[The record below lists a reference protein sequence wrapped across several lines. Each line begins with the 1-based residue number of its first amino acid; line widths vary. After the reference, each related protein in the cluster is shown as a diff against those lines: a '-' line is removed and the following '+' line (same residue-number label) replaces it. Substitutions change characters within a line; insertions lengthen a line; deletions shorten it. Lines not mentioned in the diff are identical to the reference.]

1 MLNKKAIAAF
11 AAAATLVSGL
21 ALAVP
26 AASTVFAAQSQSSTN
41 PNTNVQQNDGAISD
55 ADFEKAKDEADK
67 KAENTFSLKQKA
79 EDNVKALQ
87 EKVKNA
93 TGDGKVK
100 LQEQLDNAQKIADAF
115 KVLNDKAVSLV
126 RAYAN
131 AEKIRNSVKDIEAD
145 VKNTQA
151 RLDKLTKN
159 SADYNNVAEELKVLQ
174 GQLKTAP
181 DLLKDANEGITKAKE
196 ELAKQEK
203 QATSEILSTV
213 NVENAAD
220 YKLKPA
226 DVTEL
231 VNNDKGNTPEHKTP
245 EVTPEVTPEHK
256 TPTPE
261 VTPEEHKTPTPE
273 VAPEHK
279 PVTPS
284 VAPSVTPS
292 DDTPSSTP
300 ASTPSETTPSAGV
313 PAATT
318 PSSAPA
324 SAPASAPSA
333 TTQHAGV
340 PVPPASVA
348 DLLPELK
355 GMLMVGA
362 NNVAVAGAV
371 NRVTLNVSNQA
382 VTDWLNRDGSHRAY
396 AFIYSSPRLLKGA
409 NGADYMTVARMVNG
423 NPQFDVMF
431 PAGYSGKHTVV
442 FVDEQGNQLAWTNI
456 TVANATA
463 TQGEGLP
470 KTGVGIALT
479 ALAASVLAGAGAAFR
494 KIRS

>member
-26 AASTVFAAQSQSSTN
+26 AASTVFAAQLQSSTN
-41 PNTNVQQNDGAISD
+41 PSTNVQQNDGAISD

-159 SADYNNVAEELKVLQ
+159 SADYNNVAEELEVLQ

-203 QATSEILSTV
+203 QT
-213 NVENAAD
+213 
-220 YKLKPA
+220 K
-226 DVTEL
+226 EL
-231 VNNDKGNTPEHKTP
+231 QQEHETPEHKN
-245 EVTPEVTPEHK
+245 PEHK
-256 TPTPE
+256 NPE
-261 VTPEEHKTPTPE
+261 VAPEHENPE

-279 PVTPS
+279 NPAPKPVTPVTPHRDNPS
-284 VAPSVTPS
+284 VTPSVTPS
-292 DDTPSSTP
+292 DDTLSSTP
-300 ASTPSETTPSAGV
+300 SVTTPS
-313 PAATT
+313 ATT

-324 SAPASAPSA
+324 STPAA
-333 TTQHAGV
+333 TTPHAGI
-340 PVPPASVA
+340 PAAPASVA
-348 DLLPELK
+348 DLLPGLK
-355 GMLMVGA
+355 GMLTVGA

-371 NRVTLNVSNQA
+371 NRVTLNISNNQT
-382 VTDWLNRDGSHRAY
+382 VIDWLNSNHHDRAY
-396 AFIYSSPRLLKGA
+396 AFIYSSPRLLKGV
-409 NGADYMTVARMVNG
+409 NGADYMTVTRTANG
-423 NPQFDVMF
+423 KLQFDVMF

-442 FVDEQGNQLAWTNI
+442 FVDDKGNQLGWTNI
-456 TVANATA
+456 TVTNGTA
-463 TQGEGLP
+463 AQGEGLP
-470 KTGVGIALT
+470 KTGIGIALT

>member
-26 AASTVFAAQSQSSTN
+26 AASTVFAVQSQSSTN
-41 PNTNVQQNDGAISD
+41 PSTNVQQNDGAISD
-55 ADFEKAKDEADK
+55 ADFEKAQAEADK

-93 TGDGKVK
+93 TGDDKLK

-159 SADYNNVAEELKVLQ
+159 SAAYNNAAEELKGLQ
-174 GQLKTAP
+174 GQLKTVP
-181 DLLKDANEGITKAKE
+181 DLLKEANEGITKAKE
-196 ELAKQEK
+196 ELVKQEK
-203 QATSEILSTV
+203 QT
-213 NVENAAD
+213 
-220 YKLKPA
+220 K
-226 DVTEL
+226 EL
-231 VNNDKGNTPEHKTP
+231 QQEHETPEHKN
-245 EVTPEVTPEHK
+245 PEHK
-256 TPTPE
+256 N
-261 VTPEEHKTPTPE
+261 PE

-279 PVTPS
+279 NPEHKTPEHENPEVAPEHENPEVAPEHKNPAPKPVTPVTPHRDNPS
-284 VAPSVTPS
+284 VTPSVTPS
-292 DDTPSSTP
+292 DDTPSV
-300 ASTPSETTPSAGV
+300 TTPSADV
-313 PAATT
+313 PSATTTSSAPASTPAATT
-318 PSSAPA
+318 P
-324 SAPASAPSA
+324 
-333 TTQHAGV
+333 HAGI
-340 PVPPASVA
+340 PAAPASVA
-348 DLLPELK
+348 DLLPGLK
-355 GMLMVGA
+355 GMLTVGA

-371 NRVTLNVSNQA
+371 NRVTLNISNNQT
-382 VTDWLNRDGSHRAY
+382 VIDWLNSNHHDRAY
-396 AFIYSSPRLLKGA
+396 AFIYSSPRLLKGV
-409 NGADYMTVARMVNG
+409 NGADYMTVTRTANG
-423 NPQFDVMF
+423 KLQFDVMF

-442 FVDEQGNQLAWTNI
+442 FVDDKGNQLGWTNI
-456 TVANATA
+456 TVTNGTA
-463 TQGEGLP
+463 AQGEGLP
-470 KTGVGIALT
+470 KTGVGIALIVLT
-479 ALAASVLAGAGAAFR
+479 ASVLAGAGAAFR

>member
-26 AASTVFAAQSQSSTN
+26 AASTVFAVQSQSSTN
-41 PNTNVQQNDGAISD
+41 PSTNVQQNDGAISD
-55 ADFEKAKDEADK
+55 ADFEKAQAEADK

-93 TGDGKVK
+93 TGDDKLK

-159 SADYNNVAEELKVLQ
+159 SKEYNDAAEELKVLQ
-174 GQLKTAP
+174 GQLKTVP
-181 DLLKDANEGITKAKE
+181 DLLKEANEGITKAKE
-196 ELAKQEK
+196 ELVKQEK
-203 QATSEILSTV
+203 QT
-213 NVENAAD
+213 
-220 YKLKPA
+220 K
-226 DVTEL
+226 EL
-231 VNNDKGNTPEHKTP
+231 QQEHETPEHKN
-245 EVTPEVTPEHK
+245 PEH
-256 TPTPE
+256 E
-261 VTPEEHKTPTPE
+261 NPE

-279 PVTPS
+279 NPAPKPVTPVTPHRDNPS
-284 VAPSVTPS
+284 VTPSVTPS
-292 DDTPSSTP
+292 DDTPSV
-300 ASTPSETTPSAGV
+300 TTPSADV
-313 PAATT
+313 PSATTTSSAPASTPAATT
-318 PSSAPA
+318 P
-324 SAPASAPSA
+324 
-333 TTQHAGV
+333 HAGI
-340 PVPPASVA
+340 PAAPASVA
-348 DLLPELK
+348 DLLPGLK
-355 GMLMVGA
+355 GMLTVGA

-371 NRVTLNVSNQA
+371 NRVTLNISNNQT
-382 VTDWLNRDGSHRAY
+382 VIDWLNSNHHDRAY
-396 AFIYSSPRLLKGA
+396 AFIYSSPRLLKGV
-409 NGADYMTVARMVNG
+409 NGADYMTVTRTANG
-423 NPQFDVMF
+423 KLQFDVMF

-442 FVDEQGNQLAWTNI
+442 FVDDKGNQLGWTNI
-456 TVANATA
+456 TVTNGTA
-463 TQGEGLP
+463 AQGEGLP
-470 KTGVGIALT
+470 KTGIGIALT

>member
-26 AASTVFAAQSQSSTN
+26 AASTVFAVQSQSSTN
-41 PNTNVQQNDGAISD
+41 PSTNVQQNDGAISD
-55 ADFEKAKDEADK
+55 ADFEKAQAEADK

-93 TGDGKVK
+93 TGDDKLK

-159 SADYNNVAEELKVLQ
+159 SEAYNNAAEELKGLQ
-174 GQLKTAP
+174 GQLKTVP
-181 DLLKDANEGITKAKE
+181 DLLKEANEGITKAKE
-196 ELAKQEK
+196 ELVKQEK
-203 QATSEILSTV
+203 QT
-213 NVENAAD
+213 
-220 YKLKPA
+220 K
-226 DVTEL
+226 EL
-231 VNNDKGNTPEHKTP
+231 QQEHETPEHKTP
-245 EVTPEVTPEHK
+245 EHKNPEHETPEH
-256 TPTPE
+256 E
-261 VTPEEHKTPTPE
+261 NPE

-279 PVTPS
+279 NPAPKLVTPVTPHRDNPS
-284 VAPSVTPS
+284 VTPSVTPS
-292 DDTPSSTP
+292 DDTLSSTP
-300 ASTPSETTPSAGV
+300 SVTTPS
-313 PAATT
+313 ATT

-324 SAPASAPSA
+324 STPAA
-333 TTQHAGV
+333 TTPHAGI
-340 PVPPASVA
+340 PAAPASVA
-348 DLLPELK
+348 DLLPGLK
-355 GMLMVGA
+355 GMLTVGA

-371 NRVTLNVSNQA
+371 NRVTLNISNNQT
-382 VTDWLNRDGSHRAY
+382 VIDWLNSNHHDRAY
-396 AFIYSSPRLLKGA
+396 AFIYSSPRLLKGV
-409 NGADYMTVARMVNG
+409 NGADYMTVTRTANG
-423 NPQFDVMF
+423 KLQFDVMF

-442 FVDEQGNQLAWTNI
+442 FVDDQGNQLGWTNI
-456 TVANATA
+456 TVTNGTA
-463 TQGEGLP
+463 AQGEGLP
-470 KTGVGIALT
+470 KTGVGIALIVLT
-479 ALAASVLAGAGAAFR
+479 ASVLTGAGAAFR

>member
-26 AASTVFAAQSQSSTN
+26 AASTVFAVQSQSSTN
-41 PNTNVQQNDGAISD
+41 PSTNVQQNDGAISD
-55 ADFEKAKDEADK
+55 ADFEKAQAEADK

-93 TGDGKVK
+93 TGDDKLK

-159 SADYNNVAEELKVLQ
+159 SAAYNNAAEELKGLQ
-174 GQLKTAP
+174 EQLKTVP
-181 DLLKDANEGITKAKE
+181 DLLKEANEGITKAKE
-196 ELAKQEK
+196 ELVKQEK
-203 QATSEILSTV
+203 QT
-213 NVENAAD
+213 
-220 YKLKPA
+220 K
-226 DVTEL
+226 EL
-231 VNNDKGNTPEHKTP
+231 QQEHETPEHKN
-245 EVTPEVTPEHK
+245 PEHK
-256 TPTPE
+256 N
-261 VTPEEHKTPTPE
+261 PE

-279 PVTPS
+279 NPEHKTPEHENPEVAPEHKNPAPKPVTPVTPHRDNPS
-284 VAPSVTPS
+284 VTPSVTPS
-292 DDTPSSTP
+292 DDTPSV
-300 ASTPSETTPSAGV
+300 TTPSADV
-313 PAATT
+313 PSATTTSSAPASTPAATT
-318 PSSAPA
+318 P
-324 SAPASAPSA
+324 
-333 TTQHAGV
+333 HAGI
-340 PVPPASVA
+340 PAAPASVA
-348 DLLPELK
+348 DLLPGLK
-355 GMLMVGA
+355 GMLTVGA